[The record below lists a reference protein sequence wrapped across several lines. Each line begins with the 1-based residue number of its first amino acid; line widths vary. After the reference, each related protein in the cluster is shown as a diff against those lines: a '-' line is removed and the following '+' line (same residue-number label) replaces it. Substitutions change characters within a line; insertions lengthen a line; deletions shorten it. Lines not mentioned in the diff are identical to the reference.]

1 MCPCCEHYGRLCLQ
15 EDSLM
20 TMEARQCYPAYIMR
34 KSSTQ
39 CRVIEEVAQDEGS
52 TQTMNLKD

>member
-34 KSSTQ
+34 MSSTQ

-52 TQTMNLKD
+52 T

>member
-1 MCPCCEHYGRLCLQ
+1 
-15 EDSLM
+15 
-20 TMEARQCYPAYIMR
+20 MEARQCYPAYIMR